1 MMQDKCYDVSWES
14 FAVCNQNPQKSF
26 ENMCRWLFNDFFFD
40 GKALFHSEPNNPGI
54 EVLPKLHTESKKH
67 ISFQAKYFSSIDY
80 EQIKHSAKQAV
91 KYYGDELDIIYLY
104 CNKDV
109 STTSQGYKEIERIL
123 EEKDIEIIPINNQEI
138 LEQVMKN
145 ETIAWQY
152 FNCFSLSPNWFSEQ
166 LESSL
171 AALGPR
177 YNEEFNVITQSE
189 RLLNHFLCN
198 SEAANEINNT
208 KSSVIEKLKKEHYK
222 YSECKDTLETILK
235 AIYNLED
242 VTESSISE
250 SLAWSEIIKSNCSEE
265 FEFIQNIIKKKEKD
279 KEKAYEENK
288 LDAFYEL
295 SRNIQNLTY
304 LYDVPSLISPDVHK
318 QSLIKNQVVIVK
330 GDAGVGKSQM
340 FAVAT
345 EKIVA
350 ENRGAILLLGGNF
363 LSNNSINKQIIDVL
377 SLSVSLEA
385 LFHKLE
391 AQGLE
396 KNTYSYIFFDAINE
410 STYKDIWKIGL
421 FDLIANLKK
430 YPHIKMAISV
440 RSGYEPL
447 VLSDTINKA
456 ISNGDISNIVH
467 TGFREESIYAT
478 STFLN
483 YYGIPFSPA
492 YFLQSEMTNPLFLKL
507 FCKTYDG
514 ENYDLFS
521 LFDKLIEKAD
531 EEVQKTIGTQGG
543 VPVLQNLID
552 EIASIRLVNNSFAIS
567 QSNLFELKFWEKY
580 GLSSQKLPF
589 VASLIKSGL
598 LIVNVYDGAES
609 YNLAYNL
616 LDDFVCAKSIIS
628 RFPKESDIVNYLQYE
643 LLKIE
648 SGKITNY
655 SNIDIFVIVCGLFA
669 DKYQKECFI
678 DINELV
684 TDEHDNNYICRRYIE
699 SFLWRK
705 ANSVNAASFLAFI
718 ENHSIDRETVFRVL
732 IENSSKENHPLN
744 SLFLHNILIN
754 RTISNRDALWTTYIN
769 GLYNE
774 DERLYQLINYFDE
787 GKELDGLSSY
797 NTELILI
804 LFAWLLTSSNRFLR
818 DKASKAM
825 IELLKRN
832 FSLCEKI
839 LKLFETVSD
848 PYVLQRLY
856 GIVFGAC
863 VKRTETHK
871 EIYRSLVKYIYCE
884 IFDKEY
890 VYPDILLRDYARL
903 IIERWKYECPDEC
916 DFFDQ
921 SKVSP
926 PYKSIE
932 IPIVEKQEYYDD
944 THKNMGFNSIVS
956 SMMIDHSEVES
967 MYGDFGRYVFQSALG
982 RFKDVDI
989 VNLYHYAM
997 QSIRDELNYNDALD
1011 NYDSSYVHYGYYRHD
1026 TKKIERIGKKY
1037 EWITLYNILA
1047 RISDTHELKNWN
1059 EPSYPFEGPWEPYV
1073 RDFDP
1078 TLNAHFLN
1086 LENTPSIEL
1095 PVIQSEML
1103 SIEPYPSMCN
1113 IQKWLHTNTSF
1124 FESIPSQL
1132 LLKDADG
1139 KNWVALYLY
1148 KKLKNSES
1156 FEKTNSIGF
1165 FKGSQEIWHITQA
1178 SFISVSNLSIL
1189 KEHQEAYLSSDFPKG
1204 GDTYQLFNRE
1214 YAWSPGYNSIF
1225 RESWIDHELAS
1236 KKYRVVKEAYEIPDY
1251 EHIEY
1256 DEEGVATIPYVT
1268 KEFEKR
1274 IPENTI
1280 HIDIMPSFSRLVWE
1294 EQYDASQ
1301 DEVTSFFVPCK
1312 KIIEH
1317 LNLEQKLSDGY
1328 YFSKDG
1334 ELVCFDGNLNGICNG
1349 LLIRKD
1355 YLNMFLKDNDLEI
1368 FWTSIGEKQ
1377 FFTSDM
1383 SQEWSTWK
1391 GLYFLE
1397 NKNIVGDIKQ
1407 YEEKE

>member
-1 MMQDKCYDVSWES
+1 
-14 FAVCNQNPQKSF
+14 
-26 ENMCRWLFNDFFFD
+26 
-40 GKALFHSEPNNPGI
+40 
-54 EVLPKLHTESKKH
+54 
-67 ISFQAKYFSSIDY
+67 
-80 EQIKHSAKQAV
+80 
-91 KYYGDELDIIYLY
+91 
-104 CNKDV
+104 
-109 STTSQGYKEIERIL
+109 
-123 EEKDIEIIPINNQEI
+123 
-138 LEQVMKN
+138 
-145 ETIAWQY
+145 
-152 FNCFSLSPNWFSEQ
+152 
-166 LESSL
+166 
-171 AALGPR
+171 
-177 YNEEFNVITQSE
+177 
-189 RLLNHFLCN
+189 
-198 SEAANEINNT
+198 
-208 KSSVIEKLKKEHYK
+208 
-222 YSECKDTLETILK
+222 
-235 AIYNLED
+235 
-242 VTESSISE
+242 
-250 SLAWSEIIKSNCSEE
+250 
-265 FEFIQNIIKKKEKD
+265 
-279 KEKAYEENK
+279 
-288 LDAFYEL
+288 
-295 SRNIQNLTY
+295 
-304 LYDVPSLISPDVHK
+304 
-318 QSLIKNQVVIVK
+318 
-330 GDAGVGKSQM
+330 M

-345 EKIVA
+345 EKMIV

-363 LSNNSINKQIIDVL
+363 LSNTSITKQIIDVL
-377 SLSVSLEA
+377 SLSISLEA
-385 LFHKLE
+385 LLHKLE
-391 AQGLE
+391 AKGLE
-396 KNTYSYIFFDAINE
+396 QNAYSYIFFDAINE

-447 VLSDTINKA
+447 VLSDAINKA
-456 ISNGDISNIVH
+456 VSNGDISNIVH
-467 TGFREESIYAT
+467 TGFREESISAT

-531 EEVQKTIGTQGG
+531 EEVQKTIGMQGG
-543 VPVLQNLID
+543 VPVLQKLID
-552 EIASIRLVNNSFAIS
+552 EIASIRLVNKSFAIS
-567 QSNLFELKFWEKY
+567 QSDLFDLRFWEKY
-580 GLSSQKLPF
+580 GLRSQKLPF
-589 VASLIKSGL
+589 VASLLKSGL
-598 LIVNVYDGAES
+598 LIGTAYDGVES
-609 YNLAYNL
+609 YYLAYNL
-616 LDDFVCAKSIIS
+616 LDDFVCAKSIIN
-628 RFPKESDIVNYLQYE
+628 RFSKESDIVNYLQYE

-648 SGKITNY
+648 SGKITKH

-684 TDEHDNNYICRRYIE
+684 TDEYDNNYICRRYIE

-705 ANSVNAASFLAFI
+705 ASSVNAESFLEFI
-718 ENHSIDRETVFRVL
+718 KEHSIDRETVFRVL

-744 SLFLHNILIN
+744 SLFLHDILIN

-787 GKELDGLSSY
+787 GKELDGLSNS

-818 DKASKAM
+818 DKTSKAM

-839 LKLFETVSD
+839 LKRFETVSD

-856 GIVFGAC
+856 GIIFGAC
-863 VKRTETHK
+863 VKRTEPHK
-871 EIYRSLVKYIYCE
+871 ELYRSLVEYVYRE

-903 IIERWKYECPDEC
+903 IIERWKYEYADEC
-916 DFFDQ
+916 DFLDQ
-921 SKVSP
+921 SKISP

-944 THKNMGFNSIVS
+944 THTNIGFNRIVS
-956 SMMIDHSEVES
+956 SMMIDHSEVKGL
-967 MYGDFGRYVFQSALG
+967 YGDFGRYVFQSALG
-982 RFKDVDI
+982 HFKNVDI

-997 QSIRDELNYNDALD
+997 QNIRDELNYNDTLD
-1011 NYDSSYVHYGYYRHD
+1011 NYDYSCGHYGYYRHD

-1037 EWITLYNILA
+1037 EWVTLYNILA
-1047 RISDTHELKNWN
+1047 RVSDTHELENWS
-1059 EPSYPFEGPWEPYV
+1059 ESPYSFEGPWDPYV

-1086 LENTPSIEL
+1086 FENTPSIKL
-1095 PVIQSEML
+1095 PVIQAEML
-1103 SIEPYPSMCN
+1103 SIEPYPSMLD
-1113 IQKWLHTNTSF
+1113 IQKWIHANTSF

-1132 LLKDADG
+1132 SLNDTDG
-1139 KNWVALYLY
+1139 KNWIALYLY
-1148 KKLKNSES
+1148 KKLENSDR
-1156 FEKTNSIGF
+1156 FEKINSIGHP
-1165 FKGSQEIWHITQA
+1165 KGSQNIWHITQA
-1178 SFISVSNLSIL
+1178 SFISASNLATL
-1189 KEHQEAYLSSDFPKG
+1189 KAHQDTYLNSDFPKG
-1204 GDTYQLFNRE
+1204 GDTYQIFNRE

-1225 RESWIDHELAS
+1225 RESWIDYELKS
-1236 KKYRVVKEAYEIPDY
+1236 KQYHIVKETYDVPDF
-1251 EHIEY
+1251 EHVEY
-1256 DEEGVATIPYVT
+1256 GEDGIVTIPFET

-1274 IPENTI
+1274 IPQNTI
-1280 HIDIMPSFSRLVWE
+1280 HIDIMPSYSRLVWE

-1301 DEVTSFFVPCK
+1301 DEVTAFFVPCK

-1317 LNLEQKLSDGY
+1317 LKLEQKLSDSY
-1328 YFSKDG
+1328 YFSKSG
-1334 ELVCFDGNLNGICNG
+1334 ELVCFDGSLNGLCNA
-1349 LLIRKD
+1349 LLIRED
-1355 YLNMFLKDNDLEI
+1355 YLNAFLKENDLEI

-1397 NKNIVGDIKQ
+1397 NKNIVGDIKL
-1407 YEEKE
+1407 YKDKE